1 VLTFGSFFIYTQL
14 IRERNITLIKKTNM
28 VDFKGLDTKQ
38 NAVKLKVKTATIFI
52 WKESNLTALISV
64 RDKDGSALWQK
75 TNCTASDL
83 PFAIEVAKRNIKTG
97 IFETH

>member
-52 WKESNLTALISV
+52 WKESNLT
-64 RDKDGSALWQK
+64 
-75 TNCTASDL
+75 TYFC
-83 PFAIEVAKRNIKTG
+83 
-97 IFETH
+97 